1 MQILTGLGIALMLN
15 STKLQG
21 DKFGAWS
28 PEKGRHQSQQCVV
41 VSIYV
46 DMCNRARSQ
55 MEKSRHTHA
64 QQRGPVS
71 TLGV

>member
-1 MQILTGLGIALMLN
+1 MSKASDANLDWAGYSVDAEFHKAT
-15 STKLQG
+15 
-21 DKFGAWS
+21 
-28 PEKGRHQSQQCVV
+28 RSQQCVV